1 MVNITS
7 SKGEPMSTSTKNNTL
22 QNYLTKYIEQTFAA
36 HTGNRYDK
44 LYRELLSKVEETI
57 KLAVSKAKHLDI
69 SLESVY
75 GELTSNKKLLHAIA
89 KQQVSTFLDTHQT
102 KKGIVEGFSKHNINE
117 SDLKILEEGK
127 GLVKKI
133 NDINLIQQNEE
144 NKLNIS
150 NILAQS
156 IGHPSSQIKESEV
169 TSVNILDVVK

>member
-1 MVNITS
+1 
-7 SKGEPMSTSTKNNTL
+7 MSTSTKNNTL

-89 KQQVSTFLDTHQT
+89 NT
-102 KKGIVEGFSKHNINE
+102 NIRYWE
-117 SDLKILEEGK
+117 DKWDML
-127 GLVKKI
+127 
-133 NDINLIQQNEE
+133 
-144 NKLNIS
+144 
-150 NILAQS
+150 
-156 IGHPSSQIKESEV
+156 
-169 TSVNILDVVK
+169 